1 MKNPGLSGKG
11 YMLKFI
17 HLFKNYYLGI
27 SFIGIAAFVIV
38 GKAVLQHVEEQVKNM
53 GYNSIRL
60 DTFTKNPFAQ
70 RLYLHSGYE
79 SRGYAGW
86 RKGRFDLMEKK
97 L

>member
-53 GYNSIRL
+53 GYQAWILLQRIRL
-60 DTFTKNPFAQ
+60 HKDCIYIADMNPEDM
-70 RLYLHSGYE
+70 R
-79 SRGYAGW
+79 AG
-86 RKGRFDLMEKK
+86 EKADSI
-97 L
+97 

>member
-27 SFIGIAAFVIV
+27 SFIGIVAFVIV

-60 DTFTKNPFAQ
+60 GYFYKESVCTKIVFT
-70 RLYLHSGYE
+70 
-79 SRGYAGW
+79 
-86 RKGRFDLMEKK
+86 
-97 L
+97 